1 MEARKCIVIVGGVAA
16 GASAACRARRL
27 DERAEIV
34 LLERG
39 PHVSFANCGLPY
51 HVSGTIRDRESL
63 IVQTAGEL
71 TRRFALDVRVEHEVL
86 SIDRAAREVRVLD
99 HRGGTE
105 YRQPYDALVLCT
117 GAEPSRPPIPGAT
130 HPRVLTL
137 RTLGDM
143 DAILAALQSPP
154 VERAVVVGAGYVGL
168 EMAEALCF
176 AGVDVSLVEAL
187 PQVMGPVDPEMAV
200 LCNRELIRNGV
211 DLDLGTTV
219 TAVRP
224 RGDGLDVALS
234 SGKTLSC
241 GLVLLATGVRPET
254 RLAAEAGLEL
264 GPTGGILVDAT
275 MRTSDPAIWAAGD
288 VVEVRDLVT
297 GAPALLPLAGP
308 ANRQGRTAADAI
320 LGRDVAYRGTQG
332 TAICKVFELTIAMT
346 GQSEKSL
353 RRLGRPCEKVY
364 VHAAD
369 HAGYYPGATPI
380 HLKLLFH
387 PGDGRILGAQAV
399 GAKGVDRRI
408 DVLAVALRAGMTV
421 FDLEHLELCYAPPY
435 GSAKD
440 PVNMAGF
447 VASNVLR
454 GDVRLADVADVA
466 APGAHQLVLDV
477 RDPDEVAQ
485 GAVSGAVCI
494 PLNDLRGRLGEL
506 PRDREILVICAVG
519 IRGYAACRIL
529 QQEEFTCSNLSG
541 GFMLY
546 SMWMAARAA
555 AEGAGSPAPVPR

>member
-1 MEARKCIVIVGGVAA
+1 MGTGKRIVIVGGVAA

-51 HVSGTIRDRESL
+51 HVAGTIRDRGTL
-63 IVQTAGEL
+63 IVQTADEL
-71 TRRFALDVRVEHEVL
+71 ARRFALDVRVEHEVL

-99 HRGGTE
+99 RRDGTE
-105 YRQPYDALVLCT
+105 YRQAYDALVLCT
-117 GAEPSRPPIPGAT
+117 GGEPVRPPIPGAD

-137 RTLGDM
+137 RTLDDM
-143 DAILAALQSPP
+143 DAILATLHLPP

-168 EMAEALCF
+168 EMSEALCF

-187 PQVMGPVDPEMAV
+187 PQVMGPADPEMAV
-200 LCNRELIRNGV
+200 LCNSELIRNGV
-211 DLDLGTTV
+211 DLYLGTTV
-219 TAVRP
+219 TSIRDQGETLEV
-224 RGDGLDVALS
+224 LLS
-234 SGKTLSC
+234 SGATLSC
-241 GLVLLATGVRPET
+241 GLVILATGMRPET
-254 RLAAEAGLEL
+254 RLAAGAGLEL
-264 GPTGGILVDAT
+264 GPTGGILVDDA
-275 MRTSDPAIWAAGD
+275 MHTSDPAIWAAGD
-288 VVEVRDLVT
+288 AVEVRDLVT
-297 GAPALLPLAGP
+297 GEPTLLPLAGP

-320 LGRDVAYRGTQG
+320 LGREAAYRGTQG
-332 TAICKVFELTIAMT
+332 TAVCKVFELTIAMT

-353 RRLGRPCEKVY
+353 RRLGRPFEKVY

-387 PGDGRILGAQAV
+387 PEDGRILGAQAV
-399 GAKGVDRRI
+399 GAKGVDKRI

-440 PVNMAGF
+440 PINMAGF
-447 VASNVLR
+447 VASNALR

-485 GAVSGAVCI
+485 GAVPGAICI
-494 PLNDLRGRLGEL
+494 PLNGLRGRLGEL

-519 IRGYAACRIL
+519 MRGYAACRIL
-529 QQEEFTCSNLSG
+529 QQEGFTCSNLSG
-541 GFMLY
+541 GIMLY
-546 SMWMAARAA
+546 RMWTAA
-555 AEGAGSPAPVPR
+555 GQPGQPVT

>member
-1 MEARKCIVIVGGVAA
+1 
-16 GASAACRARRL
+16 
-27 DERAEIV
+27 
-34 LLERG
+34 
-39 PHVSFANCGLPY
+39 
-51 HVSGTIRDRESL
+51 
-63 IVQTAGEL
+63 
-71 TRRFALDVRVEHEVL
+71 
-86 SIDRAAREVRVLD
+86 
-99 HRGGTE
+99 
-105 YRQPYDALVLCT
+105 YDALVLCT
-117 GAEPSRPPIPGAT
+117 GAEPSRPPIPGAA

-137 RTLGDM
+137 RTLDDM
-143 DAILAALQSPP
+143 DAILATLQSPP

-187 PQVMGPVDPEMAV
+187 PQVMGPADPEMAV
-200 LCNRELIRNGV
+200 LCNPELIRNGV
-211 DLDLGTTV
+211 DIYLGTTV
-219 TAVRP
+219 AAIRP
-224 RGDGLDVALS
+224 QGEDLEVVLS
-234 SGKTLSC
+234 SGTTLTC
-241 GLVLLATGVRPET
+241 GLVILATGVRPET
-254 RLAAEAGLEL
+254 RLASEAGLEI
-264 GPTGGILVDAT
+264 GRTGGILVDAT

-297 GAPALLPLAGP
+297 GEPALLPLAGP

-320 LGRDVAYRGTQG
+320 LGREAAYRGTQG
-332 TAICKVFELTIAMT
+332 TAICKVFDLAIAMT

-353 RRLGRPCEKVY
+353 RRLGRPFQKVY

-369 HAGYYPGATPI
+369 HASYYPGATPI

-399 GAKGVDRRI
+399 GARGVDKRI

-440 PVNMAGF
+440 PINMAGF
-447 VASNVLR
+447 VASNALR

-477 RDPDEVAQ
+477 RDPEEVSA
-485 GAVSGAVCI
+485 GAVPGAIYI

-529 QQEEFTCSNLSG
+529 QQEGFNCSNLSG

-546 SMWMAARAA
+546 RMWTAARS
-555 AEGAGSPAPVPR
+555 AGRGVEALGPIPD